1 MSIQEIMV
9 SGGGFLL
16 IMMTLVQIA
25 PLKINPWSAI
35 GSLIG
40 KAINGDVMKK
50 LDEMEKAQAETK
62 ANLDEHIRVDD
73 ERNAD
78 AHRVQILRFN
88 RELNADA
95 HRVQILRFN
104 RELLQ
109 GLPHT
114 QEDFIEA
121 LHEIDF
127 YEHYCRMHEEY
138 ENNRAVLAIEN
149 IKRAYMEWQKNQET
163 HEA

>member
-88 RELNADA
+88 REL
-95 HRVQILRFN
+95 
-104 RELLQ
+104 LQ

-127 YEHYCRMHEEY
+127 YEHYCRMHEEIG
-138 ENNRAVLAIEN
+138 RAHV
-149 IKRAYMEWQKNQET
+149 
-163 HEA
+163 

>member
-16 IMMTLVQIA
+16 ILMTLVQIA

-50 LDEMEKAQAETK
+50 LDEREKAQAETK

-73 ERNAD
+73 ER
-78 AHRVQILRFN
+78 
-88 RELNADA
+88 NADA

>member
-50 LDEMEKAQAETK
+50 LDETQKAQAETK

-73 ERNAD
+73 ER
-78 AHRVQILRFN
+78 
-88 RELNADA
+88 NADA

>member
-88 RELNADA
+88 REL
-95 HRVQILRFN
+95 
-104 RELLQ
+104 LQ

-149 IKRAYMEWQKNQET
+149 IKRAYMEWQKNQEA

>member
-50 LDEMEKAQAETK
+50 LDEREKAQAETK

-73 ERNAD
+73 ER
-78 AHRVQILRFN
+78 
-88 RELNADA
+88 NADA